1 MYYTYLLR
9 SFLMVTPLILR
20 SLHSTPPE
28 LILNWSRA
36 NLNNFDAGNKL
47 NSDFWSFGSH
57 FFIYLADAPIS
68 ILTHKFAIFGRI
80 NSHTLLI
87 RLRECPPTFSRL
99 MWGRRIHFWPLF
111 EPKRSSLW
119 CFGLSLKDLLA
130 RYRVRDSCS
139 ARLQENTITPRRQPL
154 WFK

>member
-1 MYYTYLLR
+1 MTLGLAR
-9 SFLMVTPLILR
+9 S
-20 SLHSTPPE
+20 SHSTPPE

-36 NLNNFDAGNKL
+36 KKNNFDARNKL
-47 NSDFWSFGSH
+47 NSDFDHLVAH
-57 FFIYLADAPIS
+57 FFIYLVDAPIS

-80 NSHTLLI
+80 YSHTLLI
-87 RLRECPPTFSRL
+87 RLREYSPTFSRL